1 MNISA
6 LALSEVQTPQGSGE
20 SVLRLIFIPDLVIV
34 LEIQVQSQVQFG
46 TVVLRSTRFHQFDA
60 QFRRL
65 REVRQV
71 GFVKLDG
78 EHLVPAFGDRRKFA
92 LEAMFDL

>member
-1 MNISA
+1 M
-6 LALSEVQTPQGSGE
+6 
-20 SVLRLIFIPDLVIV
+20 FILDLVIV

-46 TVVLRSTRFHQFDA
+46 TVVLRSTRFHQFDG

-65 REVRQV
+65 GEVRV